1 MDDFVEVQVV
11 HATGN
16 ARGPVHQQPRGDL
29 PASPQDLVELPV
41 GTVLHDDAV
50 ARGLRADSPVKENT
64 QWGAADR
71 QLDRK
76 GDHPFVLDTA

>member
-16 ARGPVHQQPRGDL
+16 PCGPVHQQPRGDL
-29 PASPQDLVELPV
+29 PAGAQDLVELPV

-50 ARGLRADSPVKENT
+50 ARGLGANPPAKENT
-64 QWGAADR
+64 Q
-71 QLDRK
+71 
-76 GDHPFVLDTA
+76 